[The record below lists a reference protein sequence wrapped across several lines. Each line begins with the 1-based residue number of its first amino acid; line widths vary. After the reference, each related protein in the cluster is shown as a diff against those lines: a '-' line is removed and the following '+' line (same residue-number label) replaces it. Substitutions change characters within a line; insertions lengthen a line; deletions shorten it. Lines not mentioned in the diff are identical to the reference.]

1 MLSTSCLIL
10 SLLRFTLDGTTT
22 AIATHPTDVTGVGS
36 AHCRA
41 SMPPSCTGRAR
52 SATPSLR

>member
-10 SLLRFTLDGTTT
+10 SLLRFTPDGTT
-22 AIATHPTDVTGVGS
+22 AIATHPTDVAAVSS

-41 SMPPSCTGRAR
+41 SMPPSCTARAR
-52 SATPSLR
+52 SAAPSLR

>member
-1 MLSTSCLIL
+1 M
-10 SLLRFTLDGTTT
+10 RFTLDGTTT

-41 SMPPSCTGRAR
+41 SMPPSCTVRAR
-52 SATPSLR
+52 SAAPSLR